1 LDGVYCGIVVL
12 ILVPPYLF
20 NKTEFDII
28 NTLYVTIALNKPPVA
43 VPLPAL
49 GIKIF
54 KTEVI

>member
-1 LDGVYCGIVVL
+1 LDGVYCSIVVL

-20 NKTEFDII
+20 YKTEFDI